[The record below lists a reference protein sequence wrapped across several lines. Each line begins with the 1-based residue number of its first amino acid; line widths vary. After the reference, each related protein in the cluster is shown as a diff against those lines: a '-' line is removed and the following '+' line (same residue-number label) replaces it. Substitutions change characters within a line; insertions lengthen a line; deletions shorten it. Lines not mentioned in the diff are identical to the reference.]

1 MKLLWRRAG
10 RLITE
15 AMRGQTARLNATVAA
30 EADFGNTDSQSCTAL
45 AGCERRRIFGFC
57 SAADQSARHRP
68 FFRFF
73 SRAAA
78 TSGMLPPKGLRKQP
92 LGFSF
97 LRHRTAFGTCPC
109 RKGRSPHSYCR
120 HSITGV
126 LYGILTGQIKKWPQQ
141 MLPALRQ
148 RRHEKHC
155 GCTDSVQNWA
165 RGKRCIRIWTPF
177 YTALPGAR
185 TAW

>member
-15 AMRGQTARLNATVAA
+15 AMRGQTARLNAVAA

-57 SAADQSARHRP
+57 SAANQSARHRP

-78 TSGMLPPKGLRKQP
+78 TSGPCFPQGAAQAASWFFISAPPHGLWHLPMPQRAKPAQLLQAQ
-92 LGFSF
+92 
-97 LRHRTAFGTCPC
+97 HH
-109 RKGRSPHSYCR
+109 GRSLRNP
-120 HSITGV
+120 
-126 LYGILTGQIKKWPQQ
+126 YGADKKSGRSRCCPPCGDDGMKNIAAARIQCETGQE
-141 MLPALRQ
+141 
-148 RRHEKHC
+148 EK
-155 GCTDSVQNWA
+155 DA
-165 RGKRCIRIWTPF
+165 
-177 YTALPGAR
+177 
-185 TAW
+185 

>member
-1 MKLLWRRAG
+1 MCIRDSSCCETGADFFVSLYRAVFTLKLLWRRAG

-78 TSGMLPPKGLRKQP
+78 TSGPCFPPRGCASSL
-92 LGFSF
+92 LVFHF
-97 LRHRTAFGTCPC
+97 CATARPVA
-109 RKGRSPHSYCR
+109 PAHAA
-120 HSITGV
+120 TG
-126 LYGILTGQIKKWPQQ
+126 
-141 MLPALRQ
+141 
-148 RRHEKHC
+148 E
-155 GCTDSVQNWA
+155 
-165 RGKRCIRIWTPF
+165 
-177 YTALPGAR
+177 AR
-185 TAW
+185 TTIAGTASRAFSTESLRGR